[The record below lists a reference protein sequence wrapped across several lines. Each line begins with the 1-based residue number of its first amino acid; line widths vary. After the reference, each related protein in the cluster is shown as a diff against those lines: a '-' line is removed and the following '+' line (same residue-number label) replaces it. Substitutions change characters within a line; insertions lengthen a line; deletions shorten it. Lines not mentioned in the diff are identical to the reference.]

1 MTDEKDPGSLTQADL
16 DAQQQAAADEAERHG
31 EDRRAQAL
39 AEHRAH
45 PHTRLTELQAT
56 LAAPTALDINGR
68 VSALHSVLSRLL
80 QIIKEHTPA
89 PDDPGANSLGD

>member
-1 MTDEKDPGSLTQADL
+1 MMDEKDPGSLTQADL
-16 DAQQQAAADEAERHG
+16 DAQLAAADEAARQE

-56 LAAPTALDINGR
+56 LAAPTALDVNGR
-68 VSALHSVLSRLL
+68 VNTLHNVVSRLL
-80 QIIKEHTPA
+80 QIIKEHTPT
-89 PDDPGANSLGD
+89 PEQENSNG